1 MKTISVIFESLK
13 IFLAIFG
20 AAAILALMT
29 GCASNILVSNCR
41 EVHVDGDDK
50 ERWLCDKTF
59 SDQWR

>member
-41 EVHVDGDDK
+41 LVQVEGDDK

>member
-1 MKTISVIFESLK
+1 MKHNFEIPMLIAVTIIVLLFTL
-13 IFLAIFG
+13 
-20 AAAILALMT
+20 ILT

-41 EVHVDGDDK
+41 LVEVEGDDK

>member
-1 MKTISVIFESLK
+1 MKPDHNFEIPMLIAVTIIVLLFTL
-13 IFLAIFG
+13 
-20 AAAILALMT
+20 ILT

-41 EVHVDGDDK
+41 MVEVEGDDK